1 MCSLGCALSACSST
15 DEYDFAFE
23 AIHFILHLLEERWCC
38 VSCDAYGGQASTIFS
53 GSRR

>member
-1 MCSLGCALSACSST
+1 MSMTFPLRRSILSP
-15 DEYDFAFE
+15 
-23 AIHFILHLLEERWCC
+23 HLLEERWCC